1 MNAQAQSHGNDADH
15 AYRQLFERL
24 VQLNID
30 PQVVAYPAHATV
42 EEGKALRGRMAGTFT
57 KNLLLKDKKG
67 RHFLLAIHEDRALD
81 LKTAGSLLGAKG
93 HLSFVAGERMSAL
106 LGVQPGAL
114 TPLGLLHD
122 ATAVVTVVIDASL
135 MADDQLNFHPLR
147 QTESV
152 GLAPHDLVAFVRSCG
167 REPMIIDFERLP
179 ESAQNR
185 AFAGSRA

>member
-1 MNAQAQSHGNDADH
+1 MTESAHSHGHDADQS
-15 AYRQLFERL
+15 YRQLFERL
-24 VQLNID
+24 GKLNID
-30 PQVVAYPAHATV
+30 TQVVAYPAHATV
-42 EEGKALRGRMAGTFT
+42 AEGKALRGRMGGTFT

-81 LKTAGSLLGAKG
+81 LKTAGNLLGAKG

-122 ATAVVTVVIDASL
+122 AMAVVTVVIDASL
-135 MADDQLNFHPLR
+135 MAEGQLNFHPLR

-152 GLAPHDLVAFVRSCG
+152 GLAPHELVAFVRSCR
-167 REPMIIDFERLP
+167 REPLIVDFECVP
-179 ESAQNR
+179 EGA
-185 AFAGSRA
+185 